1 MLCLLETCLT
11 MRLLFL
17 RIFFFASSTR
27 HLFYMINT
35 NTGTIKID
43 DQLVRF
49 LVCKFIYSYYM
60 LYYFHGVVFRL
71 YFLLY

>member
-1 MLCLLETCLT
+1 

-27 HLFYMINT
+27 YLDMINT

-43 DQLVRF
+43 DQLLRF
-49 LVCKFIYSYYM
+49 LVCKFIYSYCM
-60 LYYFHGVVFRL
+60 LYYFHGVVFSL

>member
-17 RIFFFASSTR
+17 RFFFFASST
-27 HLFYMINT
+27 LYLYMINT
-35 NTGTIKID
+35 NTGTKKID

-49 LVCKFIYSYYM
+49 LVCKFIYSYCM
-60 LYYFHGVVFRL
+60 LYYSHGVVFSL
-71 YFLLY
+71 CFLLY

>member
-1 MLCLLETCLT
+1 MMCLLETCLT

-27 HLFYMINT
+27 YLDMINT

-49 LVCKFIYSYYM
+49 LVCKFIYSYCM
-60 LYYFHGVVFRL
+60 LYYFHGVVFSL

>member
-1 MLCLLETCLT
+1 

-27 HLFYMINT
+27 YLYMINT
-35 NTGTIKID
+35 NTGTITID

-49 LVCKFIYSYYM
+49 LVCKFIYSYCM